1 MKAGFLV
8 NDKSDVTGLLRAEHE
23 KITVEL
29 NLAVT
34 QPGEIAGIVRR
45 LAQVCLPHFALEEE
59 IMFPIFA
66 RLPAAAVRDDS
77 LSAVGDLPAQVA
89 LFRRERGQLHSHH
102 ESVSACVKELLAAAY
117 KEGNRE
123 VTELAH
129 LLINHERIESDLE
142 LAAHELGML
151 PRNQDEDVRRAT
163 PGGVGREAERRTA
176 LRSEGKM

>member
-1 MKAGFLV
+1 MKVGFLV
-8 NDKSDVTGLLRAEHE
+8 NDTSDVTGLLRAEHE
-23 KITVEL
+23 RITVEL

-34 QPGEIAGIVRR
+34 QSGEIAGIARR

-66 RLPAAAVRDDS
+66 RLPAAAARDDS
-77 LSAVGDLPAQVA
+77 RTAVSALPAQLA
-89 LFRRERGQLHSHH
+89 LFRHERRQLHSHH

-129 LLINHERIESDLE
+129 LLTNHERIESDLE

-151 PRNQDEDVRRAT
+151 PANQDEGRRC
-163 PGGVGREAERRTA
+163 
-176 LRSEGKM
+176 